1 VVTSL
6 SGSDEGNEKK
16 KSKPCPYG
24 MKCYRKNVQHF
35 KELSHPK
42 EHPLAVLI

>member
-6 SGSDEGNEKK
+6 SGSDEGNEK